1 MANAQDTF
9 DEGFEKPR
17 AKMFSAGLPGDA
29 FKGTLLSVKPF
40 AGAYG
45 PTRVYEFRGIAGSY
59 HPIVNTKEVSVKEE
73 DIAKKE
79 AKGYVVLK
87 KEEAV
92 TAGESYVI
100 FERKTFAEDIHSAV
114 VGQKVVIRYVED
126 RTSKAGTEYKY
137 VVAKLGA
144 MDEAA
149 EKVDVGDAF

>member
-1 MANAQDTF
+1 MAQMRSISTASRPMLAG
-9 DEGFEKPR
+9 EGSSPAR
-17 AKMFSAGLPGDA
+17 CHAS
-29 FKGTLLSVKPF
+29 
-40 AGAYG
+40 
-45 PTRVYEFRGIAGSY
+45 RFRW
-59 HPIVNTKEVSVKEE
+59 
-73 DIAKKE
+73 
-79 AKGYVVLK
+79 YVVLK